1 MNLIGEVEGKIA
13 IFIDDMIDT
22 AGTIT
27 NGADAIAQRG
37 AKEVYA
43 CCSHAVFSD
52 PAIERLEKS
61 ALKEVIVTDSI
72 ALPERKKIDKIKIL
86 SVDSVFAAA
95 MDRIINNKSVS
106 ELFE

>member
-1 MNLIGEVEGKIA
+1 
-13 IFIDDMIDT
+13 MI
-22 AGTIT
+22 
-27 NGADAIAQRG
+27 
-37 AKEVYA
+37 
-43 CCSHAVFSD
+43 
-52 PAIERLEKS
+52 
-61 ALKEVIVTDSI
+61 TDSI